1 MSPHTHTHTLPEQ
14 PILLS
19 WRYLR
24 LFCVRRLLI
33 TIHCSIS
40 RQFNGSIQQGVQI
53 FTNRFHNGFFNAAR
67 QLIVCTNAT
76 GLKHRSGS
84 IGWRTTTTMYEEN
97 LKCNNN
103 SSWSFNLTS
112 VLDPI
117 YLNRASRYSCGAHG
131 PFATAH
137 QAETVACPVAKVV
150 HCLKS
155 H

>member
-103 SSWSFNLTS
+103 SSCSFNLTS